1 MKTILFHGSGFLFFW
16 YIGFLNGLDKNLLKE
31 YNFFGYSGGAIAM
44 SMFLNGVKSE
54 DVVNYFLN
62 YKKYNLINLLNNNY
76 NILFDLLPDNCHEL
90 CNDKLNIIYR
100 NLWNGLQI
108 KNNFTTKKELIE
120 YLEYSSRLPLTLYNI
135 YNTIL
140 DWNIDPFYVN
150 LDEIVDM
157 EKNLDIHVNIDKK
170 NGYLDFIKLKEDKY
184 FYLKIDR
191 YGYEF
196 CKNNIIVKKNLF
208 KLII

>member
-16 YIGFLNGLDKNLLKE
+16 YIGFLNGLNKDLLKE

-44 SMFLNGVKSE
+44 SMFLCGVKSE

-62 YKKYNLINLLNNNY
+62 YKKYNLIDILNNNY
-76 NILFDLLPDNCHEL
+76 NILYDLLPKNCHEL
-90 CNDKLNIIYR
+90 CNKKLNIIYR

-108 KNNFTTKKELIE
+108 KNNFTTKKELVDC
-120 YLEYSSRLPLTLYNI
+120 LEYSSRLPLTLYNI

-150 LDEIVDM
+150 LDRIVDK

-170 NGYLDFIKLKEDKY
+170 KSYLDFIKLKEDK
-184 FYLKIDR
+184 FYYLNIDKN
-191 YGYEF
+191 GNEF
-196 CKNNIIVKKNLF
+196 CKKNIEVKNNLF
-208 KLII
+208 KLKY